1 MNSKLKTG
9 RKGPNK
15 FMLLGSTALVAA
27 LAAPGAFAQ
36 EEDTSDTVV
45 VSDVSDN
52 TTDDEARQDVIVVEG
67 VRGALQTARNLKR
80 DSDTFVDSITASDV
94 SQLPDLS
101 VAEALARVPGV
112 VTQRFELGGS
122 DGDFPTPEGQ
132 GNIIRGL
139 QYVRSEFNGRDAFSA
154 DGGRALEWA
163 SIPPELI
170 GAVDVFKN
178 MRADMIEGGISGVV
192 NLRTLEPFDRDG
204 LVAVAIADGTY
215 TDLADKWS
223 PGYSAVLGNRWET
236 DAGEFGL
243 LGSFST
249 SELNS
254 AIHGFQ
260 FGPLLALPNPFEAN
274 STVAVPGGWQTRDVE
289 FQRERDSYYLAGQW
303 RAPDGNTELT
313 VKAVRV
319 ENETQSDE
327 RTFEFF
333 TDAESWANWEFLG
346 GPSNY
351 SIRPFTSAGIPQC
364 NGNGE
369 AANGGNGICE
379 TLFPVDGG
387 LFESGIVSNGLRD
400 WLGDGATGTG
410 SLGTPFQSLAVYEQR
425 ESVTQDISANLK
437 WRATDQLFL
446 EFDAHYTDA
455 ESTLDRLWIGGNHFG
470 DYSYDFSDPENPQ
483 LGLFQTGTQLQSWVP
498 RGGQPNTAPTS
509 LADPNTAYLLYAAD
523 QFEDN
528 TGDLY
533 AVRADAEYEFAEDG
547 WFDSVKFGARMSERE
562 QVNRSAGLNWGG
574 IAPPWAGGYLP
585 YANLAD
591 QDSYEVFDFSDF
603 QRGGVYIGDASVVF
617 PSRGLIQNYNGFL
630 DFLENEDDALIPAVT
645 NSDGNRQ
652 YGDWVPLG
660 QNGAIDYA
668 GRGVDSLVNEKVMN
682 LYGMLNFGNEFDNG
696 QALSGN
702 IGVRYVKTDVS
713 GPGVETFA
721 QFNDLN
727 GTDDDDSNPRTYLPE
742 LAAFLDQA
750 DTGVDIDNSY
760 EYFLPSVNVKWDL
773 NDEMLIRFAA
783 SQSITPPRI
792 DQLDATR
799 AHRAILGFVVDP
811 NPAPGEQPGVIDI
824 IPDEIRIDGG
834 NPNLEPI
841 ESTNFDLSYEWYFGD
856 DGQFSVS
863 AFYKDI
869 ENIIVY
875 GVTNEGSLTL
885 DGREVPLN
893 FAGET
898 NLNDGTIQGVE
909 IAYQQFYTELPGLL
923 GNLGL
928 QANLTLL
935 ESEAT
940 PLPAFVDAD
949 GDGLADDFLQTYRWS
964 VGELLGLSDISA
976 NLIGIYQDE
985 NFEARL
991 AYNWRSDY
999 FSSYRDFVTGN
1010 PIIQEEIGFL
1020 DASFKWDIT
1029 DQVQIGVLG
1038 ANLLDTKAFASQQVD
1053 QAGQRFARSSFVND
1067 RRFEVS
1073 IRFAY

>member
-1 MNSKLKTG
+1 MNSKSKLG

-15 FMLLGSTALVAA
+15 LTLLGTTAMFAVFGM
-27 LAAPGAFAQ
+27 PGVMAQ
-36 EEDTSDTVV
+36 EDAADDTAVEN
-45 VSDVSDN
+45 VSDN
-52 TTDDEARQDVIVVEG
+52 TTEEEARQDVVVVQG

-122 DGDFPTPEGQ
+122 DGDFPSPEGS

-154 DGGRALEWA
+154 NGGRALEWA

-170 GAVDVFKN
+170 GGVDVFKN
-178 MRADMIEGGISGVV
+178 QSADMIEGGISGVV

-204 LVAVAIADGTY
+204 LVAVVIADGTY
-215 TDLADKWS
+215 TDLAEKWS
-223 PGYSAVLGNRWET
+223 PGFSAVLGDRWDT
-236 DAGEFGL
+236 DMGEFGL

-260 FGPLLALPNPFEAN
+260 YGPLLTLDNPFQAG
-274 STVAVPGGWQTRDVE
+274 STIALPGGWQARDVE
-289 FQRERDSYYLAGQW
+289 FNRERDSYYLAGQW

-313 VKAVRV
+313 VKALRV
-319 ENETQSDE
+319 ENESQSDE

-333 TDAESWANWEFLG
+333 TDAESWASWEFLG

-351 SIRPFTSAGIPQC
+351 SIRPFTSDGIAQC

-369 AANGGNGICE
+369 AANGGIGICE
-379 TLFPVDGG
+379 TLRPVDGG
-387 LFESGIVSNGLRD
+387 LFESGIVSNQLRD
-400 WLGDGATGTG
+400 WLGDSATGTG
-410 SLGTPFQSLAVYEQR
+410 SLGTPFQSLAVSEGR
-425 ESVTQDISANLK
+425 TSVTQDISANLK
-437 WRATDQLFL
+437 WRANDQWFF

-455 ESTLDRLWIGGNHFG
+455 EATLERLWAGGNHFA
-470 DYSYDFSDPENPQ
+470 DYSYDFSDPMNPQ
-483 LGLFQTGTQLQSWVP
+483 IGLFQTGTQLQSWVP

-533 AVRADAEYEFAEDG
+533 AVRGDAEYEFADDG
-547 WFDSVKFGARMSERE
+547 WFDSVKFGARYSERE
-562 QVNRSAGLNWGG
+562 QINRSAGLNWAG

-585 YANLAD
+585 YANRAD
-591 QDSYEVFDFSDF
+591 SEAFEVFDFSDF
-603 QRGGVYIGDASVVF
+603 QRGGLFVGDAAVVY
-617 PSRGLIQNYNGFL
+617 PDRGQLNDYDAFVDSL
-630 DFLENEDDALIPAVT
+630 ANEPLLGVTT
-645 NSDGNRQ
+645 NSDGNLQ
-652 YGDWVPLG
+652 IGDWVPLR
-660 QNGAIDYA
+660 QNGVIDYA
-668 GRGVDSLVNEKVMN
+668 GRGIDGSVKEQTMN
-682 LYGMLNFGNEFDNG
+682 FYGMLSFGNEFDNG

-702 IGVRYVKTDVS
+702 VGVRYVKTDVTGGGIEGFS
-713 GPGVETFA
+713 EFPELTTP
-721 QFNDLN
+721 DP
-727 GTDDDDSNPRTYLPE
+727 SNPRTYLPE
-742 LAAFLDQA
+742 LAAFLDQENRFA
-750 DTGVDIDNSY
+750 SIENSY
-760 EYFLPSVNVKWDL
+760 EYVLPSLNVKWEL

-783 SQSITPPRI
+783 SQAITPPNIADLNSSRNN
-792 DQLDATR
+792 R
-799 AHRAILGFVVDP
+799 ALLGFVTDP
-811 NPAPGEQPGVIDI
+811 NPLPGTLPGVIDI
-824 IPDEIRIDGG
+824 IPDAVRIDGG

-841 ESTNFDLSYEWYFGD
+841 EATNFDLSFEWYFGD
-856 DGQFSVS
+856 DGQFTVS
-863 AFYKDI
+863 SFYKDL

-875 GVTNEGSLTL
+875 GVTNEGQATFDGYTIPL
-885 DGREVPLN
+885 DFGGV
-893 FAGET
+893 T
-898 NLNDGTIQGVE
+898 NLNDGTVQGVE
-909 IAYQQFYTELPGLL
+909 IAYQQFFTEWPGLL
-923 GNLGL
+923 GNLGV
-928 QANLTLL
+928 QANFTII

-940 PLPAFVDAD
+940 PLPAFEDAD
-949 GDGLADDFLQTYRWS
+949 GDGVPDDFLTVYRW
-964 VGELLGLSDISA
+964 GIDELLGLSDLSG
-976 NLIGIYQDE
+976 NLVGIYQDDR
-985 NFEARL
+985 FEARI

-1029 DQVQIGVLG
+1029 DQVQVRLQG

-1053 QAGQRFARSSFVND
+1053 QAGQRYARSSFVND
-1067 RRFEVS
+1067 RRFEIG
-1073 IRFAY
+1073 IRYSY

>member
-1 MNSKLKTG
+1 MNSKSKLG

-15 FMLLGSTALVAA
+15 LTLLGTTAMFAVFGM
-27 LAAPGAFAQ
+27 PGVMAQ
-36 EEDTSDTVV
+36 EDAADDSAVEN
-45 VSDVSDN
+45 VSDN
-52 TTDDEARQDVIVVEG
+52 TTDEEARQDVIVVQG

-122 DGDFPTPEGQ
+122 DGDFPSPEGS
-132 GNIIRGL
+132 GNIVRGL

-154 DGGRALEWA
+154 NGGRALEWA

-178 MRADMIEGGISGVV
+178 QSADMIEGGISGVV

-215 TDLADKWS
+215 TDLAEEWS
-223 PGYSAVLGNRWET
+223 PGFSAVLGNRWDT
-236 DAGEFGL
+236 DSGEFGL

-249 SELNS
+249 STLNS

-260 FGPLLALPNPFEAN
+260 YGPLLTLPNPFQAD
-274 STVAVPGGWQTRDVE
+274 STIALPGGWQARDVE
-289 FQRERDSYYLAGQW
+289 FERERDSYYLAGQW
-303 RAPDGNTELT
+303 RSPDGNTELT
-313 VKAVRV
+313 VKGIRV
-319 ENETQSDE
+319 ENDTQSDE

-346 GPSNY
+346 GPSAF
-351 SIRPFTSAGIPQC
+351 SIRPFTSEGIAQC

-369 AANGGNGICE
+369 AANGGIGICE
-379 TLFPVDGG
+379 TLRPVDGG

-400 WLGDGATGTG
+400 WLGDSATGTG
-410 SLGTPFQSLAVYEQR
+410 SLGTPFQSLAVYEAR
-425 ESVTQDISANLK
+425 SSVTQDISANLK
-437 WRATDQLFL
+437 WRANDQWFF

-455 ESTLDRLWIGGNHFG
+455 EATLDRLWAGGNHFA
-470 DYSYDFSDPENPQ
+470 DYSFDFSDPMNPQ
-483 LGLFQTGTQLQSWVP
+483 IGLFQTGTQLQSWVP
-498 RGGQPNTAPTS
+498 RGGQPQTAPTS

-523 QFEDN
+523 EFQDN

-533 AVRADAEYEFAEDG
+533 AVRGEAENEIADDG
-547 WFDSVKFGARMSERE
+547 WFDSYKYDGRYSEHE
-562 QVNRSAGLNWGG
+562 QINRSAGLNWAG

-585 YANLAD
+585 YANRAD
-591 QDSYEVFDFSDF
+591 ENAFEVFDFSDF
-603 QRGGVYIGDASVVF
+603 QRGGLFVGDAGVVF
-617 PSRGLIQNYNGFL
+617 PDRGQLQDYGAFVTSLANEPLINVSRL
-630 DFLENEDDALIPAVT
+630 P
-645 NSDGNRQ
+645 DGDLQ
-652 YGDWVPLG
+652 IGDWRPLAQDG
-660 QNGAIDYA
+660 VIDYA
-668 GRGVDSLVNEKVMN
+668 GRGVDGLVNEKTMN
-682 LYGMLNFGNEFDNG
+682 VYGMLNFGNEFDNG

-702 IGVRYVKTDVS
+702 IGLRYVKTDITGGGIGS
-713 GPGVETFA
+713 FSEFA
-721 QFNDLN
+721 TLTGDPIQDA
-727 GTDDDDSNPRTYLPE
+727 GNPRNFLPE
-742 LAAFLDQA
+742 LAAYLDQA
-750 DTGVDIDNSY
+750 NGPISIDNSY
-760 EYFLPSVNVKWDL
+760 EYFLPSVNVKWEL

-783 SQSITPPRI
+783 SQAITPANI
-792 DQLDATR
+792 DQLNASR
-799 AHRAILGFVVDP
+799 NHRAVLGLITDP
-811 NPAPGEQPGVIDI
+811 TLIGPGGTGSSIIDI

-841 ESTNFDLSYEWYFGD
+841 EATNFDLSFEWYFGD
-856 DGQFSVS
+856 DGQFTVS
-863 AFYKDI
+863 GFHKEI
-869 ENIIVY
+869 ENIIVF
-875 GVTNEGSLTL
+875 GDTNDGSATFDGFTIPLTFS
-885 DGREVPLN
+885 GN
-893 FAGET
+893 S
-898 NLNDGTIQGVE
+898 NLNDGTVTGVE
-909 IAYQQFYTELPGLL
+909 FAYQQFYTDLPGLF

-928 QANLTLL
+928 QANLTLI
-935 ESEAT
+935 ESESTA
-940 PLPAFVDAD
+940 LPEFEDAD
-949 GDGLADDFLQTYRWS
+949 GDGVPDNFLTVYRY
-964 VGELLGLSDISA
+964 GIEELLGLSDISG

-1020 DASFKWDIT
+1020 DASFKWDVT
-1029 DQVQIGVLG
+1029 DQIQIGVLG

-1073 IRFAY
+1073 IRYSY